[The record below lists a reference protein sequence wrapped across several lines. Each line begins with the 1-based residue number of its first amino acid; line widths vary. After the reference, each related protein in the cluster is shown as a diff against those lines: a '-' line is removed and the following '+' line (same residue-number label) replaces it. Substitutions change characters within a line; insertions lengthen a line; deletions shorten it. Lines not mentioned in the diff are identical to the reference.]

1 VTLTRPLLALLLAVL
16 ALFAP
21 VAGSQASKPVVDDV
35 VSTTEQAY
43 EEEPLPPETAP
54 PEPPTSTDGF
64 GDGDFGAASGERILL
79 FRSDVDVGVD
89 GTLTVTETIR
99 VNAEGNDIRHG
110 IYRDFP
116 TSYQRAGQRR
126 VRVGFEVQS
135 VTRDGQPERYSR
147 ERVGNGVRIKMG
159 NPDAFVDRGQHTY
172 VLRYTTTRQ
181 LGFFQGYD
189 ELYWNVTGNGWRFPI
204 DRAEVRV
211 RLPQAVPFGPERA
224 FYTGRQGATDR
235 YAEVVSERPGEIVI
249 RTTEQLGS
257 EEGFT
262 VAVRWQKGV
271 VTAPIPPSQAR
282 LWFQDY
288 APPVAAVWALLA
300 LGFFYYYAWKKA
312 GRGPV
317 PGTVVPLFSP
327 PEGFSAAA
335 IRYVRRMGF
344 DNRCFA
350 AAIVDSGVHRRL
362 RMEEGEKGFFSKAK
376 TTIIR
381 EEGGE
386 QMPSPETLM
395 LSALFAGGDSIEMDK
410 SNHLYFGNARK
421 ALDNGLSGAYLNKL
435 FVRNYGWAWVG
446 MMFLLAAILFVGMM
460 IALSDI
466 YAGAGERALPAAGF
480 ALMIGAVFIGVNSR
494 AARKDGSWGRAA
506 LAVLLGLGGA
516 VFVVLAFVFAMQNEP
531 FSVWVW
537 MLVPLLIL
545 PVALSAFAW
554 MSAPTAEGRQI
565 MDKIAGFERYLS
577 VTEEDRLEFL
587 HPPEKTPELFERY
600 LPHAIALGV
609 ENKWAGKFAA
619 VLAAAA
625 ADPSRQGNSMGW
637 YVGSNNAW
645 SNPSMFA
652 STVGA
657 SLASSVASA
666 STAPGSSSGSGGG
679 GFSGGGG
686 GGGGGGGW

>member
-1 VTLTRPLLALLLAVL
+1 MRGLKMLLAPLLAALVLLA
-16 ALFAP
+16 P
-21 VAGSQASKPVVDDV
+21 ASSTAKKPVEGGATAEATDV
-35 VSTTEQAY
+35 TTDGA
-43 EEEPLPPETAP
+43 EPPEASLPPPSSTA
-54 PEPPTSTDGF
+54 GF
-64 GDGDFGAASGERILL
+64 GDGDFGPAYGERILSW
-79 FRSDVDVGVD
+79 RSDVDIGAD

-99 VNAEGNDIRHG
+99 VNAEGDDIRHG

-116 TSYQRAGQRR
+116 TSYQRDGRR
-126 VRVGFEVQS
+126 VRVGFTVQS
-135 VTRDGQPERYSR
+135 VERDGQR
-147 ERVGNGVRIKMG
+147 EPYRNESISGGRRVKIG
-159 NPDAFVDRGQHTY
+159 DADANVPRGEHTY

-181 LGFFQGYD
+181 LGFFPGYD
-189 ELYWNVTGNGWRFPI
+189 ELYWNVTGNFWRFPI
-204 DRAEVRV
+204 DGAEVHI

-224 FYTGRQGATDR
+224 FYTGAQGATATNAR
-235 YAEVVSERPGEIVI
+235 VVSERPGEIVI
-249 RTTEQLGS
+249 RTTQRLAAR
-257 EEGFT
+257 EGFT
-262 VAVRWQKGV
+262 VAVRWQKGI
-271 VTAPIPPSQAR
+271 VTAPAPPSAAR

-288 APPVAAVWALLA
+288 APPIAAIWALLG

-327 PEGFSAAA
+327 PEGYSAAA
-335 IRYVRRMGF
+335 IRYIRRMAF

-350 AAIVDSGVHRRL
+350 AAIVESGVHRKL
-362 RMEEGEKGFFSKAK
+362 RMEEGEKGFLTKAK
-376 TTIIR
+376 TTLVKTA
-381 EEGGE
+381 EPEGMQPAE
-386 QMPSPETLM
+386 RNM
-395 LSALFAGGDSIEMDK
+395 LTALFAGGDSIEMDK

-421 ALDNGLSGAYLNKL
+421 ALETQLQSAYLGTL
-435 FVRNYGWAWVG
+435 FLKNLGWAWVG
-446 MMFLLAAILFVGMM
+446 IMFLEAAILFVGMA
-460 IALSDI
+460 IAMSDI
-466 YAGAGERALPAAGF
+466 YAGLGERALPALGF
-480 ALMIGAVFIGVNSR
+480 VLMIGAVIAGVNSR
-494 AARKDGSWGRAA
+494 AARKDGSWLRAGLA
-506 LAVLLGLGGA
+506 GLLYLGGSAFVVMAFVLAV
-516 VFVVLAFVFAMQNEP
+516 QNEP

-545 PVALSAFAW
+545 PVALSAFVW
-554 MSAPTAEGRQI
+554 MAAPTVEGRQV
-565 MDKIAGFERYLS
+565 MDRIAGFERYLS
-577 VTEEDRLEFL
+577 ITEENRLEVL

-625 ADPSRQGNSMGW
+625 ADPSRQGSSTMGW
-637 YVGSNNAW
+637 YVGSGSAW

-666 STAPGSSSGSGGG
+666 ATAPGSSSGSGGG

>member
-1 VTLTRPLLALLLAVL
+1 MTLTRPLLALLLAAL
-16 ALFAP
+16 TLFAP
-21 VAGSQASKPVVDDV
+21 AASQAGKPVADDV
-35 VSTTEQAY
+35 PVTEA
-43 EEEPLPPETAP
+43 EPP
-54 PEPPTSTDGF
+54 PEPPSSTDGF
-64 GDGDFGAASGERILL
+64 GDGDFGPAAGERILSW
-79 FRSDVDVGVD
+79 RSDVDISAN

-99 VNAEGNDIRHG
+99 VNAEGDDIRHG

-116 TSYQRAGQRR
+116 TSYRRPGGRR
-126 VRVGFEVQS
+126 VRVGFDVQS
-135 VTRDGQPERYSR
+135 VTRDGQTEHYTTERIR
-147 ERVGNGVRIKMG
+147 GGVRVKIG
-159 NPDAFVDRGQHTY
+159 DADTYVDRGRHTY

-181 LGFFQGYD
+181 LGFFEGYD

-204 DRAEVRV
+204 DQAEIRI

-224 FYTGRQGATDR
+224 FFTGAQGSTARD
-235 YAEVVSERPGEIVI
+235 AEVVSERPGEIVI
-249 RTTEQLGS
+249 RTTARLGP

-271 VTAPIPPSQAR
+271 VTAPAPPSRAR

-288 APPVAAVWALLA
+288 APPVAAVWALLG

-327 PEGFSAAA
+327 PDGLSAAA
-335 IRYVRRMGF
+335 IRYVRRMAF

-350 AAIVDSGVHRRL
+350 AAIVDSGVHRKL
-362 RMEEGEKGFFSKAK
+362 RMVEGEKGLFKRGKTTLAK
-376 TTIIR
+376 TA
-381 EEGGE
+381 EADD
-386 QMPSPETLM
+386 MPEPERRM
-395 LSALFAGGDSIEMDK
+395 LDALFAGSNTLEMDR

-421 ALDNGLSGAYLNKL
+421 ALQENLQDAYLGRFFLKNL
-435 FVRNYGWAWVG
+435 GWAWVG
-446 MMFLLAAILFVGMM
+446 IMFLLAAILFVGMM

-466 YAGAGERALPAAGF
+466 YAGAGERALPALGF
-480 ALMIGAVFIGVNSR
+480 VLMLGAVLIGVNSR
-494 AARKDGSWGRAA
+494 AARKGGSWARAA
-506 LAVLLGLGGA
+506 LAALFGTAGTA
-516 VFVVLAFVFAMQNEP
+516 AVVLAFILAVQNEE

-545 PVALSAFAW
+545 PVALSAFVW
-554 MSAPTAEGRQI
+554 MAAPTPEGRQV
-565 MDKIAGFERYLS
+565 MDRIAGFERYLS
-577 VTEEDRLEFL
+577 ITEEDRLEAL

-609 ENKWAGKFAA
+609 ENRWAGKFAS

-625 ADPSRQGNSMGW
+625 ADPDRQGSTMGW
-637 YVGSNNAW
+637 YVGSSNAW
-645 SNPSMFA
+645 SNPGVFA